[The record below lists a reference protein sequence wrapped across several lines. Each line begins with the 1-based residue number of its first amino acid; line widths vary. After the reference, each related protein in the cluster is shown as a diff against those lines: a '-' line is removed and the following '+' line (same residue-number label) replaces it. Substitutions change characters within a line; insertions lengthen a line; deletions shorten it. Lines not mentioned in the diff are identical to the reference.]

1 MVLDCD
7 SAFLD
12 GVPDETATPETW
24 TVAVLVGKE
33 TVEFK
38 LDTGAEVTATSD
50 FSFRKLKG
58 IHLQKQ
64 SKVLHKMD
72 LIVLRY
78 LFWDSSH
85 NYSLLRT
92 SLKTSQQQVIVVK
105 GLNATCL
112 AYLRSNLCSLWHE
125 WTRRK
130 ATQRELL
137 LNIRGLRDTKRVI
150 CEQLSWD
157 AIVGQIFG
165 LFWRN
170 GDTLDKSTKLFPACP
185 WVHLIF

>member
-12 GVPDETATPETW
+12 GVTDETATPETW
-24 TVAVLVGKE
+24 TVAVLVRKE

-92 SLKTSQQQVIVVK
+92 RPPSS
-105 GLNATCL
+105 
-112 AYLRSNLCSLWHE
+112 R
-125 WTRRK
+125 
-130 ATQRELL
+130 LL
-137 LNIRGLRDTKRVI
+137 LSRGLM
-150 CEQLSWD
+150 QLAWLTCDPIS
-157 AIVGQIFG
+157 AACGTNG
-165 LFWRN
+165 LDGKQHRAEY
-170 GDTLDKSTKLFPACP
+170 PRA
-185 WVHLIF
+185 